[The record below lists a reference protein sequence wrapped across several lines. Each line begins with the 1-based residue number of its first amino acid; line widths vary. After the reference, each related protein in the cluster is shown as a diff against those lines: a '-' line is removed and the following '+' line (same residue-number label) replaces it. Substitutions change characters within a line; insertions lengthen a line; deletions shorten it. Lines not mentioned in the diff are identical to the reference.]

1 MASLCKR
8 SWKLQEFVA
17 HNANVNC
24 LALGHKSGRV
34 MVTGGDDK
42 KVNLWAIGK
51 QSCFMSLS
59 GHTTPIECVQF
70 NHVEELVCA
79 GSRAGALKV
88 WDLEAAKLVRT
99 LTGHR
104 DSIKC
109 VDFHPY
115 GDFLVS
121 GGSDS
126 TIKLWDSRKKGC
138 ICTFP
143 GHTTTVN
150 SLKFSP
156 DGQWIASGGED
167 SRIKIW
173 DLRVGR
179 VLKEFT
185 EHMNSVTC
193 VEFHPHEFLLAS
205 GSTDRSVH
213 FFDLENFNVVSTE
226 RDVGS
231 VRCLWFNPDG
241 ECLFTA
247 VRDYL
252 KVIGWE
258 PNRLYDSVPVNWGR
272 ICDISTAQHQLVGA
286 SFHLTTVTVYVVDLK
301 KVQPFGGPLD
311 ECPSPFTHNQ
321 SIRKSF
327 SKAERP
333 LVRTKATLDVKTIEE
348 STSGTD
354 PEEESSADI
363 TNLKDYNDIFKAR
376 QALNRTP
383 PPPEELEPPDEPTLE
398 NLDPTEPQILAEI
411 GSESLEALSLDDT
424 VNCNHNSSLP
434 LFNSTPYSR
443 SKSNLDQIFASP
455 RSDPEIVL
463 PKINSVKQQ
472 LYQKFNLQR
481 QSSCKDVPEKLPKN
495 NIKHSMS
502 EVTLN
507 KSSVVTSR
515 NISRKNS
522 FSKPTRNS
530 SVPNVSRIPTTAKQ
544 LEKSVPVKSQPVDIY
559 VNNNNSTKV
568 SPEGSLSDDYIPAAV
583 DKPVGLDLD
592 DFLPKNHHRCGFDK
606 QLPDM
611 SEAEVLGVVMRGHE
625 PMMAVLVARQRNLK
639 IVIAQHKTKDVKS
652 AIETAISLN
661 DLSVIVD
668 VLSVF
673 NNKYSSWNLDL
684 CVLLLPKIQELMQSK
699 FEMYMTVACNSLKLI
714 LKHFGSVIKSCI
726 QSPVGSFGVDISR
739 EERYQKSLKCYDYL
753 GQVRSLLLKK
763 QAIPGTLGGN
773 FREVHTLMQ
782 HTFD

>member
-272 ICDISTAQHQLVGA
+272 ICDISTAQHQLV
-286 SFHLTTVTVYVVDLK
+286 
-301 KVQPFGGPLD
+301 
-311 ECPSPFTHNQ
+311 
-321 SIRKSF
+321 SI
-327 SKAERP
+327 
-333 LVRTKATLDVKTIEE
+333 
-348 STSGTD
+348 
-354 PEEESSADI
+354 
-363 TNLKDYNDIFKAR
+363 
-376 QALNRTP
+376 
-383 PPPEELEPPDEPTLE
+383 
-398 NLDPTEPQILAEI
+398 
-411 GSESLEALSLDDT
+411 
-424 VNCNHNSSLP
+424 
-434 LFNSTPYSR
+434 
-443 SKSNLDQIFASP
+443 
-455 RSDPEIVL
+455 
-463 PKINSVKQQ
+463 
-472 LYQKFNLQR
+472 
-481 QSSCKDVPEKLPKN
+481 
-495 NIKHSMS
+495 
-502 EVTLN
+502 
-507 KSSVVTSR
+507 
-515 NISRKNS
+515 
-522 FSKPTRNS
+522 
-530 SVPNVSRIPTTAKQ
+530 
-544 LEKSVPVKSQPVDIY
+544 
-559 VNNNNSTKV
+559 
-568 SPEGSLSDDYIPAAV
+568 
-583 DKPVGLDLD
+583 
-592 DFLPKNHHRCGFDK
+592 
-606 QLPDM
+606 
-611 SEAEVLGVVMRGHE
+611 
-625 PMMAVLVARQRNLK
+625 
-639 IVIAQHKTKDVKS
+639 
-652 AIETAISLN
+652 
-661 DLSVIVD
+661 
-668 VLSVF
+668 
-673 NNKYSSWNLDL
+673 
-684 CVLLLPKIQELMQSK
+684 
-699 FEMYMTVACNSLKLI
+699 
-714 LKHFGSVIKSCI
+714 
-726 QSPVGSFGVDISR
+726 
-739 EERYQKSLKCYDYL
+739 
-753 GQVRSLLLKK
+753 
-763 QAIPGTLGGN
+763 
-773 FREVHTLMQ
+773 
-782 HTFD
+782 